1 MYVCAYMCMCVWV
14 CMHVGAHVNVWA
26 CVWNPKADIRSPSLS
41 MFSIKAG
48 SHSELADM
56 LFSWPASFED
66 LLSLP
71 SEHWDCGMPDPP
83 DICGG
88 SGNLSS
94 CPHPCMAKPLPS
106 KPASAMQWLIL
117 IVKLI
122 GCRKTWQ
129 ITKAHFEI
137 FFGDI
142 STVVKSG
149 HKACPEHGQHHIWN
163 HFLLLNYFLG
173 YWS

>member
-1 MYVCAYMCMCVWV
+1 MHGMYVCAYMCMCVWV

-71 SEHWDCGMPDPP
+71 SEHWDCGMPSPP

-88 SGNLSS
+88 SGISAPVLTLAWQSLYPLS
-94 CPHPCMAKPLPS
+94 
-106 KPASAMQWLIL
+106 
-117 IVKLI
+117 
-122 GCRKTWQ
+122 
-129 ITKAHFEI
+129 
-137 FFGDI
+137 
-142 STVVKSG
+142 
-149 HKACPEHGQHHIWN
+149 QHLQCN
-163 HFLLLNYFLG
+163 G
-173 YWS
+173 